1 MCRRLQPYVP
11 AAAALGVCACSRHL
25 TSSTGVSTHVEQQ
38 PLPPPASTYFHM
50 GTLYSSVAAWL
61 GLGSGSGLGL
71 GLGLGFWLGLGL
83 GLGYS
88 SVAASSST
96 PSAFL
101 IIPYATKS
109 DAHLPRV

>member
-50 GTLYSSVAAWL
+50 GTLYSSVAA
-61 GLGSGSGLGL
+61 
-71 GLGLGFWLGLGL
+71 
-83 GLGYS
+83 
-88 SVAASSST
+88 SSST

-109 DAHLPRV
+109 EAHLPRV